1 MASEIEK
8 LFEDYSATFN
18 ADDIEGCL
26 KYFAIPCTLISFG
39 RVLHVDSCERFIA
52 HWGGTH
58 RKMRDGSITNGRIVG
73 LKVFPLDD
81 DTAAA
86 AVIFHRLDAKG
97 EVVSHQAGAYHLFKG
112 DDGWKV
118 YSFIMHRSE
127 AWLGGQIGADAPE
140 ARS

>member
-1 MASEIEK
+1 MSAAAEDEIRR
-8 LFEDYSATFN
+8 LFEDYRATFN
-18 ADDIEGCL
+18 SDDIEGCL
-26 KYFAIPCTLISFG
+26 RYFAIPCILISFG
-39 RVLHVDSCERFIA
+39 RVLHVDSREKFIA

-58 RKMRDGSITNGRIVG
+58 RKMREGAITDGRIAG

-97 EVVSHQAGAYHLFKG
+97 AIVSQQAGAYHLFRG
-112 DDGWKV
+112 EEGWKV

-127 AWLGGQIGADAPE
+127 AWLGGRIGLE
-140 ARS
+140 AN